1 MTAQPSIPVFDV
13 GAVLIDWN
21 PRYLYRKL
29 FDDEAA
35 METFLATV
43 CTPAWNLEMDAGRPW
58 DEAIAE
64 LVARFPDQAP
74 LIRAFRDRWPEMVSG
89 PLDDTVDILAALKAA
104 GRPLYA
110 ITNFSA
116 EKFAFERARRHFFAW
131 FDGIVVSGEIGCIK
145 PAPEIYHRLL
155 DTHGLDAA
163 DCLFIDDTPANVE
176 GARAVGMHVH
186 HFTGAAGLRAAL
198 EACGML

>member
-58 DEAIAE
+58 DEGIAE

-116 EKFAFERARRHFFAW
+116 EKFAYERARRPFFAW

-155 DTHGLDAA
+155 DTHGLEAA

-186 HFTGAAGLRAAL
+186 HFIGAAGLREAL

>member
-89 PLDDTVDILAALKAA
+89 PLDDTVDILAAPES
-104 GRPLYA
+104 G
-110 ITNFSA
+110 
-116 EKFAFERARRHFFAW
+116 FAPPAVWRRSPNW
-131 FDGIVVSGEIGCIK
+131 
-145 PAPEIYHRLL
+145 RR
-155 DTHGLDAA
+155 
-163 DCLFIDDTPANVE
+163 N
-176 GARAVGMHVH
+176 ARAPAVISARFSTVSSSPAIG
-186 HFTGAAGLRAAL
+186 FQSLRL
-198 EACGML
+198 PERSTTACLTPTA